1 MEATFVPKGRQRDE
15 GGEEAK
21 VMPRVHGQDPSD
33 CGKTGGDTQE
43 RRKMPVPPMALVW
56 ATSFF
61 TVVFGPLAINL
72 RATSARFQLCR
83 PQRHLQLFFCKNN

>member
-21 VMPRVHGQDPSD
+21 VMPGVHGQDPSD

-43 RRKMPVPPMALVW
+43 RRKMPVPPMALVCGPP
-56 ATSFF
+56 
-61 TVVFGPLAINL
+61 VFLPLFL
-72 RATSARFQLCR
+72 G
-83 PQRHLQLFFCKNN
+83 H

>member
-1 MEATFVPKGRQRDE
+1 MEATLVPKGRQLDE
-15 GGEEAK
+15 GGEEAR

-56 ATSFF
+56 AP
-61 TVVFGPLAINL
+61 VFLPLFL
-72 RATSARFQLCR
+72 G
-83 PQRHLQLFFCKNN
+83 H

>member
-33 CGKTGGDTQE
+33 CGKTGGDTQKSIFCMHPE
-43 RRKMPVPPMALVW
+43 DVTYSTLP
-56 ATSFF
+56 
-61 TVVFGPLAINL
+61 
-72 RATSARFQLCR
+72 RAWRAAGMEGR
-83 PQRHLQLFFCKNN
+83 